1 MTTQEIAKMFYLVK
15 AAYPKTFENF
25 GETETKN
32 YIEAWTYVFADKDS
46 DQVFK
51 GLRWYLSNDVK
62 GFPPSPGQIIACM
75 NKLTPENT
83 LNEMAAWRLVEKAV
97 RNSLYNAE
105 VEFVKLPQ
113 KIKRVIRDPGR
124 LKEWAQMDIEEFN
137 TVIQSN
143 FIRSFRMEQQREQEG
158 NNVPLQMRP
167 MLDVMA
173 DELPAIEEKTE
184 TEKGSVPDADIANMI
199 ERLRKWDSK
208 GGSDEII

>member
-1 MTTQEIAKMFYLVK
+1 MTKQEIAKMFYLVK
-15 AAYPKTFENF
+15 AAYPKTFKDF
-25 GETETKN
+25 GEVETKN

-46 DQVFK
+46 DKAFK
-51 GLRWYLSNDVK
+51 GLRWYLSNDTK
-62 GFPPSPGQIIACM
+62 GFPPSPGQIIDCM

-83 LNEMAAWRLVEKAV
+83 LNELEAWRLVEKAV

-124 LKEWAQMDIEEFN
+124 LKEWSQMDIEEFN

-143 FIRSFRMEQQREQEG
+143 FLRSFRMEQQREQEG

-184 TEKGSVPDADIANMI
+184 TEKGAVPDADIDNMI
-199 ERLRKWDSK
+199 ERLRKWDAT
-208 GGSDEII
+208 

>member
-1 MTTQEIAKMFYLVK
+1 MTDVEVTKMFGMVR
-15 AAYPKTFENF
+15 AAYPKYFNDMSQTQIA
-25 GETETKN
+25 N
-32 YIEAWTYVFADKDS
+32 YIDAWNFVFADKDAA
-46 DQVFK
+46 QAFK

-83 LNEMAAWRLVEKAV
+83 LNELEAWRLVEKAV

-124 LKEWAQMDIEEFN
+124 LKEWSQMDIEEFN

-143 FIRSFRMEQQREQEG
+143 FLRSFKMEQQREQEG

-184 TEKGSVPDADIANMI
+184 TEKGSVPDADIDNMI
-199 ERLRKWDSK
+199 ERLRKWDAT
-208 GGSDEII
+208 